1 MRINLT
7 KRFSKHSI
15 LYRSMTSEASQ
26 ASQSSPVTI
35 PSSNPDIVPNQ
46 IPISSTGNSSEEIET
61 ILQQTIILGPILATK
76 YNIAE
81 PVKNVEVTRPDFG
94 NMSNITVDT
103 LVPNNSSISP
113 MEFHTKEAMIMDQII
128 KGIVHNLK
136 ILKDQGHVTLQESEK
151 MTQVWKERVI
161 DTDNIIKEYKKQNKW
176 KFVAG
181 ASITIFSILSFCWMM
196 YRTNSIPQFVNLLA
210 NIMPSVTNSLTSE
223 PALPITMENTLKT
236 IMETPFTALTI
247 CTLAGGILITTVS
260 LKAIVW
266 VLRKVPK

>member
-1 MRINLT
+1 MMN
-7 KRFSKHSI
+7 
-15 LYRSMTSEASQ
+15 EASQ
-26 ASQSSPVTI
+26 ASRSSPVTI

-46 IPISSTGNSSEEIET
+46 SSIPSLENSSEDMKVLLEET
-61 ILQQTIILGPILATK
+61 KTLQSILAHK
-76 YNIAE
+76 YNIVE
-81 PVKNVEVTRPDFG
+81 PVKNVVVTASDSG
-94 NMSNITVDT
+94 NMTVDT

-210 NIMPSVTNSLTSE
+210 NIMPSVTNSATSE
-223 PALPITMENTLKT
+223 PVLPITMENTLKT